1 MGVPVETLSVTLNG
15 HALVGLS
22 ALDIPDTVEL
32 ATVRR
37 GATGGML
44 ASATSKHGGPVSIML
59 QPGAPSLS
67 FLEQQMKVIVGG
79 GIVNW
84 EGSVKDAK
92 HEKKVREKK
101 WEGTM
106 SAWDYKIRKLEIAWE
121 LASRI
126 IPEAPQPSGVWT
138 EADYIARAQK
148 VMKEAA
154 DAVDAVFK
162 DSGGIGI
169 SV

>member
-37 GATGGML
+37 GATGDML

-84 EGSVKDAK
+84 EGRVKDAK
-92 HEKKVREKK
+92 HGYVLRLMHGLMVSAPM
-101 WEGTM
+101 GTLM
-106 SAWDYKIRKLEIAWE
+106 DE
-121 LASRI
+121 
-126 IPEAPQPSGVWT
+126 T
-138 EADYIARAQK
+138 ADKTFTFEFERLYYEVI
-148 VMKEAA
+148 
-154 DAVDAVFK
+154 
-162 DSGGIGI
+162 
-169 SV
+169 